1 MSRYRLHEEA
11 QEDLDQIWQY
21 LAEKASPATAT
32 RIEDEFFQAFALLA
46 IQPGMGF
53 QRPNLTSRPLRF
65 WIMRDYLVVYAPEHD
80 PLLIIAVTHGKRHP
94 RTIAQILGT
103 RQ

>member
-11 QEDLDQIWQY
+11 QEDLDQIWLY

-32 RIEDEFFQAFALLA
+32 RIEDEFFQTFALLTT
-46 IQPGMGF
+46 QPGMGF

-65 WIMRDYLVVYAPEHD
+65 WVMRDYLIVYAPEQD
-80 PLLIIAVTHGKRHP
+80 PLLIVAVIHGRRHP
-94 RTIAQILGT
+94 RTIARILGT
-103 RQ
+103 RH